1 MVKKGKSRTSR
12 NVGSTKCK
20 KTHKQNLR
28 AQFEARHIDQV
39 WQDVRKADGVTDG
52 KVGPVGT
59 TDRVELDEDLPAHG
73 QHYCISCS
81 RYFVS
86 NDALVKHCGTKSHK
100 KRVKVLLGDKPHSKL
115 DAELAGNMGAP
126 DNGPKLRSSTA
137 VVG

>member
-59 TDRVELDEDLPAHG
+59 TDRFAKSAAHSFPAFTM
-73 QHYCISCS
+73 SLLAANS
-81 RYFVS
+81 
-86 NDALVKHCGTKSHK
+86 LVCKYN
-100 KRVKVLLGDKPHSKL
+100 RV
-115 DAELAGNMGAP
+115 
-126 DNGPKLRSSTA
+126 RQSSFEEQRTC
-137 VVG
+137 